1 MTNFFTNIPE
11 RKRKNSLTNKSVL
24 KRIFYYWN
32 VLSVDIVCG
41 AVASAWFAS
50 SVLNTNM
57 KPEFWL
63 LLPSAVWAIY
73 SSDHLIDGW
82 KLKEK
87 SENQRHKFHYKNRI
101 LLSVITCFVA
111 ILCFVCGILFLRER
125 MIIVA
130 VIIGVLVVLH
140 VLFSYFQI
148 SFFWKECSVSVL
160 YTAGI
165 WFGPILST
173 TKRQSEIW
181 PPCCLFF
188 LTALCNSFVNSYM
201 EREVDRKEN
210 AESILKRV
218 SPGGLRKSVF
228 VLAGIG
234 TGLNLFWIGKNHGT
248 IFPEFFYLSLGY
260 WIPVNILIFENS
272 FQKNQ
277 IYRILGEGY
286 FILACLPV
294 IFRKL
299 FPV

>member
-1 MTNFFTNIPE
+1 MNF
-11 RKRKNSLTNKSVL
+11 

-32 VLSVDIVCG
+32 VLSIDIICG

-50 SVLNTNM
+50 STLNTNM
-57 KPEFWL
+57 KTAFWL
-63 LLPSAVWAIY
+63 LLPTAVWVIY

-87 SENQRHKFHYKNRI
+87 SANQRHKFHYKNRI
-101 LLSVITCFVA
+101 LLSVITGFMG
-111 ILCFVCGILFLRER
+111 ILCFACGILFLREWVV
-125 MIIVA
+125 IVA
-130 VIIGVLVVLH
+130 LIIGVFVILH
-140 VLFSYFQI
+140 VLFSYLQV
-148 SFFWKECSVSVL
+148 SYFWKECSVSIL

-173 TKRQSEIW
+173 TKTQSEIW
-181 PPCCLFF
+181 LPCCLFF

-201 EREVDRKEN
+201 EREVDQKEN
-210 AESILKRV
+210 AESILKQI
-218 SPGGLRKSVF
+218 SPGNLRKFVF
-228 VLAGIG
+228 VLASIG
-234 TGLNLFWIGKNHGT
+234 MGLNLFWIGKNHGS
-248 IFPEFFYLSLGY
+248 IFPEFFYLSSGY

-272 FQKNQ
+272 FQKSQ

-299 FPV
+299 FPI